1 MNIEN
6 IRDKIGPWMPAVVC
20 GIVTVMVMIGY
31 TWEASA
37 GRSASIVQL
46 FFNGFMFVCFFL
58 VGEYLVKLKKEIAEL
73 RERLDAAD
81 HRSDSAVAPS
91 EHRPENDSG
100 EQDDAGKPDP
110 AAS

>member
-1 MNIEN
+1 MNMEEQ
-6 IRDKIGPWMPAVVC
+6 REKIGPWTPAVAC
-20 GIVTVMVMIGY
+20 GLFAVIAMIGSI
-31 TWEASA
+31 WSA
-37 GRSASIVQL
+37 GRGANVSSL
-46 FFNGFMFVCFFL
+46 FFIGMMPFFFFL
-58 VGEYLVKLKKEIAEL
+58 VGHYLVKLKKEIAEI

-81 HRSDSAVAPS
+81 HRSDRPVASS